1 MKNIHAYFCQPY
13 LENGVV
19 SLELLII
26 TLLDNSGLHLHN
38 FMDVKLLMKK
48 GNRLFTNVCL
58 EVAWLGLIEIKKLE
72 NKDLNQ
78 TLVILFVFSSLS
90 FDVSKISGHLER

>member
-1 MKNIHAYFCQPY
+1 
-13 LENGVV
+13 
-19 SLELLII
+19 
-26 TLLDNSGLHLHN
+26 
-38 FMDVKLLMKK
+38 MDVKLLMRK

-78 TLVILFVFSSLS
+78 TLSDSFCLFFFVI
-90 FDVSKISGHLER
+90 